1 MWQLQKSLFSS
12 VYIIETTSF
21 DECFLI
27 YVITGRH
34 YLSIRTITIWYQY
47 RSSQVQLTQLEPP
60 LPPII
65 IKGGVYDLLKIES
78 LEGGLQNFLLERGK
92 QLKKR
97 VDVEMGVCHFSIT
110 LQLSHI
116 YCVWG
121 ESKVPFITFWI
132 FNLLIQPFK
141 ILIQVFIVLKP
152 HIIFTFLIHY
162 GRVQKM
168 LTALFNFGIH
178 RKINGQF
185 FLHIQVRCFLV
196 LKRF

>member
-34 YLSIRTITIWYQY
+34 YLSIPTITIWYQY

-60 LPPII
+60 LPPLLL
-65 IKGGVYDLLKIES
+65 KGGVCDLLKIES

-92 QLKKR
+92 QLKRR

-132 FNLLIQPFK
+132 FSILSQPFK
-141 ILIQVFIVLKP
+141 ILIHVFIVLKP
-152 HIIFTFLIHY
+152 GIICTFLVHS
-162 GRVQKM
+162 GNLQKV
-168 LTALFNFGIH
+168 LTALFNLKYTEKL
-178 RKINGQF
+178 RTF
-185 FLHIQVRCFLV
+185 F
-196 LKRF
+196 